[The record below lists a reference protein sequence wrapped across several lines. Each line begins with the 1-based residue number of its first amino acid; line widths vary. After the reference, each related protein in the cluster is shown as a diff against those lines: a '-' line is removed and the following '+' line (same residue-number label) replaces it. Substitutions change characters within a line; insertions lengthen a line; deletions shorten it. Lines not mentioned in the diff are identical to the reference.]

1 MRNILPVILAAVL
14 VVGCNMTEV
23 KQLTIVPY
31 PNEVEL
37 GTGAFNVQ
45 GAELHYD
52 TDFKGYTADAIKA
65 FAAQLSMTTGEE
77 CRISEGE
84 SKSGFVFRFDPE
96 LPEEAYR
103 LNVSRKAAIIEA
115 STLNGVIYA
124 IQTIKQM
131 LPDAIYGNTAMA
143 DAGWTMQCCKIQDEP
158 RFGYRGA
165 LLDEGR

>member
-1 MRNILPVILAAVL
+1 MRNILPVILAAAL

-23 KQLTIVPY
+23 KPLTVVPY

-37 GTGAFNVQ
+37 STGAFNAQ

-52 TDFKGYTADAIKA
+52 TDFKDYAADAIKA
-65 FAAQLSMTTGEE
+65 FAEQLSMTTGEE

-84 SKSGFVFRFDPE
+84 SRSGFVFRFVPT

-103 LNVSRKAAIIEA
+103 LNVSRKAAIVEA

-131 LPDAIYGNTAMA
+131 MPNGPCSAARYRMNHVSDIAEPFLTRDAISSASM
-143 DAGWTMQCCKIQDEP
+143 P
-158 RFGYRGA
+158 
-165 LLDEGR
+165 